1 MSNENSSSSAVQ
13 VTCCF
18 SSVHI
23 HMHTHTPT
31 ADANPPTPSE
41 QVRFYTLNR
50 RTSKKSADPT
60 SKLAH
65 NIEVDSRLRSAYAQ
79 EASSN
84 SSSDMELGPREPTF
98 LLEKQRVNGI
108 PEPLLL
114 QTESKQHAHSQTN
127 RINNVPKQEKP
138 APSGVCS
145 SPTSTKG
152 EATRN
157 QVTQHVPSSGKATPP
172 KPSSPLLQRQVVPDQ
187 LLSPPGKHESGKQ
200 EDIVSPGDLEEY
212 YYLRPRSTSET
223 TGTRPINVVK
233 AYMAPRSS
241 TSLKKEDKGGDGQ
254 SRLRSVTLGSQPQ
267 GSAKQKPKPP
277 QLQQLVAPPINRGP
291 SPSDSEGSGDLTP
304 LVLRA
309 SSSMSTSSG
318 TFSPDEF
325 QVISPQQY
333 QAQVKE
339 QRQEEPKWYENSPSP
354 IEMGKPR
361 PVSPPYDTLSRS
373 DSEVSSRL
381 EFSGGIRSRHEDGSD
396 VESLRM
402 SLSSPRGSPTY
413 DHLSGL
419 GEGEGGRNQHSSTKQ
434 LGPEKMNYLSAAMD
448 VSIRR
453 NVSQPVF
460 SSGGGGGEGMG
471 RGLRVGSRS
480 SASPGPDS
488 IQEETESDEESPFN
502 SSFARW
508 VWQGVWPVSSL

>member
-1 MSNENSSSSAVQ
+1 M
-13 VTCCF
+13 
-18 SSVHI
+18 
-23 HMHTHTPT
+23 
-31 ADANPPTPSE
+31 
-41 QVRFYTLNR
+41 RFYTLNR

-84 SSSDMELGPREPTF
+84 SSSDMELGPTF
-98 LLEKQRVNGI
+98 LHEKQKVNGI

-114 QTESKQHAHSQTN
+114 ETENKQHAHNQTN
-127 RINNVPKQEKP
+127 RIPKHEKP
-138 APSGVCS
+138 ASSGGCS

-172 KPSSPLLQRQVVPDQ
+172 KPSSPLLQRHVVPDQ
-187 LLSPPGKHESGKQ
+187 LPSPPAKHESGKR

-233 AYMAPRSS
+233 AYLVPRSS
-241 TSLKKEDKGGDGQ
+241 TSSKKEDKGAEHQ
-254 SRLRSVTLGSQPQ
+254 SRGRRVTLGSLGQTGTGSQAQ
-267 GSAKQKPKPP
+267 GSAKQKQKPP
-277 QLQQLVAPPINRGP
+277 QLQQLAAPLVNRVA

-304 LVLRA
+304 LAVRA

-325 QVISPQQY
+325 QVMSPKQY
-333 QAQVKE
+333 QAQMKGQ
-339 QRQEEPKWYENSPSP
+339 QREREEPKWYENSPSP

-373 DSEVSSRL
+373 DSEVSSKL
-381 EFSGGIRSRHEDGSD
+381 EFGRGIRSRHEDGSD

-413 DHLSGL
+413 DHLSIL
-419 GEGEGGRNQHSSTKQ
+419 TGEGERDKHSSSKQ
-434 LGPEKMNYLSAAMD
+434 LGSEKMDFLSAAMD

-460 SSGGGGGEGMG
+460 GSGGGGGGGEGME
-471 RGLRVGSRS
+471 RGWRVGSRS

-508 VWQGVWPVSSL
+508 VWQWVWSVSD